1 VFQLTAC
8 GARDHA
14 EQYHMPSRK
23 AIEWRIFLLLL
34 IVGTALVLFATSQH
48 VSKEQDN
55 VYFALA
61 MLILPAITF
70 LLSCERFGT
79 RLVRAVLTISYWFIF
94 YAQYVSY
101 QNRPWFAIPDR
112 GRCGSLF
119 WLVFIRESSDLRRI
133 AGRRRHVVARW
144 ECNLCTGSGSKAIMA
159 CGNNVDR
166 ASAWLVTM
174 CRSAAHIP
182 RLITW
187 HR

>member
-1 VFQLTAC
+1 MWQNNAHREQRPNTVFQLTAC

-23 AIEWRIFLLLL
+23 AIEWSIFLLLL

-70 LLSCERFGT
+70 LLSCERFGM

-112 GRCGSLF
+112 GRCDGPCFGWYSFENPPISGVLLVVGVMSLLGGSVIYA
-119 WLVFIRESSDLRRI
+119 LVLGVRRL
-133 AGRRRHVVARW
+133 W
-144 ECNLCTGSGSKAIMA
+144 
-159 CGNNVDR
+159 R
-166 ASAWLVTM
+166 AVT
-174 CRSAAHIP
+174 
-182 RLITW
+182 TW
-187 HR
+187 IENQPG